1 MGSTLGPLP
10 ADRDTFRDAVTER
23 PSILVVDDD
32 PHLREVV
39 GFALTQAG
47 FHVEQASNGR
57 AGLEQVR
64 HSVPAL
70 IVLDIMMPEMDGL
83 ELCREVRR
91 AHEVPIVF
99 LSSRDDEVDRILGL
113 ELGGDDYLAK
123 PFSPRELVARIKAVL
138 RRARPPASPAA
149 PTSSPSQVLRRG
161 PLRLDLELWRAY
173 WNEHEVVLTVTELH
187 LLAALLRAPGKA
199 FTRDELMTR
208 VYEDVVVS
216 DRTIDSHVRH
226 IRRKFAT
233 VGGEVIQTV
242 HGLGYRLAIP

>member
-1 MGSTLGPLP
+1 MI
-10 ADRDTFRDAVTER
+10 ER

-39 GFALTQAG
+39 GFALSQAG

-64 HSVPAL
+64 RSVPAL

-83 ELCREVRR
+83 EMCREVRR
-91 AHEVPIVF
+91 AHEIPIVF

-113 ELGGDDYLAK
+113 ELGGDDYIAK

-138 RRARPPASPAA
+138 RRARANASPAPSA
-149 PTSSPSQVLRRG
+149 PAPSPAQVLQRG
-161 PLRLDLELWRAY
+161 PLRMDLDLWRAH
-173 WNEHEVVLTVTELH
+173 WNGQEVVLTVTEFH

-226 IRRKFAT
+226 IRQKFASA
-233 VGGEVIQTV
+233 GGDVIQTV
-242 HGLGYRLAIP
+242 HGLGYRLALP

>member
-1 MGSTLGPLP
+1 M
-10 ADRDTFRDAVTER
+10 TER
-23 PSILVVDDD
+23 PHILVVDDD

-39 GFALTQAG
+39 AFALSQAG
-47 FHVEQASNGR
+47 FQVEQASDGR

-64 HSVPAL
+64 RSVPAL
-70 IVLDIMMPEMDGL
+70 IVLDIMMPELDGL
-83 ELCREVRR
+83 ELCRELRR

-113 ELGGDDYLAK
+113 ELGGDDYLTK
-123 PFSPRELVARIKAVL
+123 PFSPRELVARVKAVL
-138 RRARPPASPAA
+138 RRSRARAGPAA
-149 PTSSPSQVLRRG
+149 PASKPSEVLRRG
-161 PLRLDLELWRAY
+161 PLRMDLELWRAW
-173 WNEHEVVLTVTELH
+173 WNEHEVVLTVTEFH

-226 IRRKFAT
+226 IRQKFAAL
-233 VGGEVIQTV
+233 GGDVIQTV
-242 HGLGYRLAIP
+242 HGLGYRLALP

>member
-1 MGSTLGPLP
+1 
-10 ADRDTFRDAVTER
+10 VTER
-23 PSILVVDDD
+23 ASILVVDDD

-39 GFALTQAG
+39 CFALSQAG

-64 HSVPAL
+64 RSVPAL

-83 ELCREVRR
+83 EMCREVRR
-91 AHEVPIVF
+91 ALEVPIVF

-113 ELGGDDYLAK
+113 ELGGDDYITK

-138 RRARPPASPAA
+138 RRARATTSPTE
-149 PTSSPSQVLRRG
+149 PSPSQVLQRG
-161 PLRLDLELWRAY
+161 ALRLDLDLWRAY
-173 WNEHEVVLTVTELH
+173 WNGQEVVLTVTEFH

-226 IRRKFAT
+226 IRQKFAT
-233 VGGEVIQTV
+233 AGGEVIQTV
-242 HGLGYRLAIP
+242 HGLGYRLALP

>member
-1 MGSTLGPLP
+1 M
-10 ADRDTFRDAVTER
+10 TER
-23 PSILVVDDD
+23 ASILVVDDD

-39 GFALTQAG
+39 GFALGQAG

-64 HSVPAL
+64 RSVPAL

-83 ELCREVRR
+83 EMCREVRR
-91 AHEVPIVF
+91 SHEVPIVF

-113 ELGGDDYLAK
+113 ELGGDDYLTK
-123 PFSPRELVARIKAVL
+123 PFSPRELVARVKAVL
-138 RRARPPASPAA
+138 RRARASSSPAA
-149 PTSSPSQVLRRG
+149 PASASSPQVLRRG
-161 PLRLDLELWRAY
+161 PLRLDLDLWRAY
-173 WNEHEVVLTVTELH
+173 WDEHEVVLTVTEFH

-226 IRRKFAT
+226 IRQKFAAA
-233 VGGEVIQTV
+233 GGEVIQTV

>member
-1 MGSTLGPLP
+1 MS
-10 ADRDTFRDAVTER
+10 ER
-23 PSILVVDDD
+23 ASILVVDDD

-39 GFALTQAG
+39 HFALTQAG
-47 FHVEQASNGR
+47 FHVEQAANGR

-64 HSVPAL
+64 RSVPTL

-91 AHEVPIVF
+91 THELPIVF

-113 ELGGDDYLAK
+113 ELGGDDYITK

-138 RRARPPASPAA
+138 RRARAQAA
-149 PTSSPSQVLRRG
+149 PVTAPPSRSQLLERG
-161 PLRLDLELWRAY
+161 PLRLDLERWRAS
-173 WNEHEVVLTVTELH
+173 WHEREVVLTVTEFH
-187 LLAALLRAPGKA
+187 LLAALLRAPDKA

-226 IRRKFAT
+226 IRQKFASA
-233 VGGEVIQTV
+233 GGDVIQTV
-242 HGLGYRLAIP
+242 HGLCYRLAIP

>member
-1 MGSTLGPLP
+1 
-10 ADRDTFRDAVTER
+10 VTER
-23 PSILVVDDD
+23 ASILVVDDD

-39 GFALTQAG
+39 GFALGQAG

-64 HSVPAL
+64 RSVPAL

-83 ELCREVRR
+83 EMCREVRR
-91 AHEVPIVF
+91 SHEVPIVF

-113 ELGGDDYLAK
+113 ELGGDDYLTK
-123 PFSPRELVARIKAVL
+123 PFSPRELVARVKAVL
-138 RRARPPASPAA
+138 RRARGPASPSA
-149 PTSSPSQVLRRG
+149 PASTSAQVLRRG
-161 PLRLDLELWRAY
+161 PLRLDLDLWRAY
-173 WNEHEVVLTVTELH
+173 WNEHEVVLTVTEFH

-226 IRRKFAT
+226 IRQKFAAA
-233 VGGEVIQTV
+233 GGDVIQTV

>member
-1 MGSTLGPLP
+1 M
-10 ADRDTFRDAVTER
+10 TER
-23 PSILVVDDD
+23 ASILVVDDD

-39 GFALTQAG
+39 GFALAQAG

-57 AGLEQVR
+57 EGLEQVR
-64 HSVPAL
+64 RSVPAL
-70 IVLDIMMPEMDGL
+70 IVLDVMMPEMDGL

-91 AHEVPIVF
+91 AHLELPIVF

-113 ELGGDDYLAK
+113 EMGGDDYITK

-138 RRARPPASPAA
+138 RRARATASPAPSTPA
-149 PTSSPSQVLRRG
+149 PSQVLRRG
-161 PLRLDLELWRAY
+161 PLRLDLDLWRAY
-173 WNEHEVVLTVTELH
+173 WNEREVVLTVTEFH

-226 IRRKFAT
+226 IRQKFASA
-233 VGGEVIQTV
+233 GGEVIQTV

>member
-1 MGSTLGPLP
+1 MS
-10 ADRDTFRDAVTER
+10 ER

-39 GFALTQAG
+39 SFALTQAG
-47 FHVEQASNGR
+47 FHVEQAPHGR

-64 HSVPAL
+64 RSVPAL

-91 AHEVPIVF
+91 THEIPIVF

-113 ELGGDDYLAK
+113 ELGGDDYITK

-138 RRARPPASPAA
+138 RRVRATASASPVAPAA
-149 PTSSPSQVLRRG
+149 TPSQVLQRG
-161 PLRLDLELWRAY
+161 PLRLDLDLWRAY
-173 WNEHEVVLTVTELH
+173 WNEQEVVLTVTEFH

-226 IRRKFAT
+226 IRHKFAAA
-233 VGGEVIQTV
+233 GGEVIQTV